1 MCPPQQN
8 NLFSVRIPICVYFLW
23 QHTHTHSNCVFLFFF
38 LLFFLFGILSLSLI
52 MICVIIVS
60 IRTVP
65 TQNNPRLVLFLF
77 FYILSL
83 SKWYDQY
90 AIDIS
95 WCSIYWRCS
104 FIDFS
109 HKKNVS
115 FYWMTHFME
124 RRPFCW
130 WEVDNDAAVVFWWW
144 RDCMIL
150 KSVSDR
156 RKVIVT

>member
-1 MCPPQQN
+1 MFLISKDQFASRRKENQCCCSFLQTIACLSLFPGLFLIIIFFSAEKSICFFFSAKIPRYLSTHTQKKMCPPQQN

-38 LLFFLFGILSLSLI
+38 LFFFLFGILSLSLI

-83 SKWYDQY
+83 SK
-90 AIDIS
+90 
-95 WCSIYWRCS
+95 
-104 FIDFS
+104 
-109 HKKNVS
+109 
-115 FYWMTHFME
+115 
-124 RRPFCW
+124 
-130 WEVDNDAAVVFWWW
+130 
-144 RDCMIL
+144 
-150 KSVSDR
+150 
-156 RKVIVT
+156 